1 MCIVGDISNKEFRA
15 LVQSVSGLVKD
26 IEDIKDAL
34 LGTEYI
40 KSGLVQR
47 VEILEKD
54 IRNFNIIRWKIIGAA
69 AGISTVVS
77 LVVPQVIKLFV

>member
-1 MCIVGDISNKEFRA
+1 MCIVEDISNKEFRE
-15 LVQSVSGLVKD
+15 LVQSVASLVKD

-40 KSGLVQR
+40 KSGLVHR

-54 IRNFNIIRWKIIGAA
+54 MRNFNIIRWKIIGAA
-69 AGISTVVS
+69 AGISTIVS
-77 LVVPQVIKLFV
+77 LVVPYIIKLLI